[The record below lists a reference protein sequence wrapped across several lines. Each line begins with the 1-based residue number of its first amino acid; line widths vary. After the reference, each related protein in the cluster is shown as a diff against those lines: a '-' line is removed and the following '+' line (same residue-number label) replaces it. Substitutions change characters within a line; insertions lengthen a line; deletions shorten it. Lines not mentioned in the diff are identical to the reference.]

1 MKNIYRTR
9 AFVELFYRVRDFRYM
24 ALYRVFVVAIL
35 LLFTCMLR
43 MKSTE
48 LMIQNMCVAMVAF
61 IAPTWLIV
69 HNCRIAAMRLCK
81 KYKMENEFGKVNFL
95 PDSVEIND
103 FDVESR
109 IVGYES
115 ISNYYKLKHYYFFLI
130 ITNEVIPI
138 FVDKKSLT
146 NEEMEK
152 LELLVQQKMPQLKNQ
167 TAKTIKQRFAF
178 YNLHSQGDLYGM

>member
-1 MKNIYRTR
+1 M
-9 AFVELFYRVRDFRYM
+9 ELFYRVRDFRYM

-35 LLFTCMLR
+35 FLFTCMLR
-43 MKSTE
+43 VKSTE
-48 LMIQNMCVAMVAF
+48 LMIQNMCVVVAAF

-95 PDSVEIND
+95 PDSVEI
-103 FDVESR
+103 
-109 IVGYES
+109 
-115 ISNYYKLKHYYFFLI
+115 NYYKLKHYYFFLI